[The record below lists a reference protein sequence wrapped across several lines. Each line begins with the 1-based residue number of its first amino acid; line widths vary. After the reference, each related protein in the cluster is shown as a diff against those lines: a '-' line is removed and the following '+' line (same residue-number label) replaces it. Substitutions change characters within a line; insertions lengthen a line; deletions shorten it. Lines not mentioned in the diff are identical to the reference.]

1 MLQKNNLRRSKLHVR
16 AIKKRRL
23 LCFETRRRL
32 RRRRRLNCVIN
43 IPDIYCFEGKRGTF
57 EVERE
62 QEQKK
67 KNIEMEFS
75 KLFVA
80 KIVSYLS
87 LRNPAEKTTL
97 KLTIKLMK
105 GCPCVHVL

>member
-1 MLQKNNLRRSKLHVR
+1 VQSRKDVFFVLRLVVVR
-16 AIKKRRL
+16 
-23 LCFETRRRL
+23 RRRL
-32 RRRRRLNCVIN
+32 RRRRLNCVIN

-67 KNIEMEFS
+67 KMEMEFS

-80 KIVSYLS
+80 KNRKLLII
-87 LRNPAEKTTL
+87 EKPSCK
-97 KLTIKLMK
+97 KLHLN
-105 GCPCVHVL
+105 